1 MSLADSVVTVN
12 ISKVSQSAT
21 RAGFGTPLLLA
32 YHTVTA
38 KKVATYGSLAALVSD
53 GFPLT
58 HPVYRMAQKVFSQT
72 PSPTAVVVGQRAV
85 GTTQVIQFVP
95 KTFTVGFVYS
105 FSVFDYLG
113 IETDISYT
121 VPNSATAATVSAAIV
136 ALLGSVASVTAAT
149 VSTTGFSLTST
160 TAGRLF
166 NITGLP
172 NPDDLHLFNAS
183 TDPGIAADLAAV
195 SAVNATSWYGILLD
209 SNSKAEIVALA
220 AAVEATRKLFVSN
233 SSDSDCAD
241 NTITTDVMSVLK
253 AASYSRTATLF
264 SQTELLSYSAA
275 AWMGRIFPNNPG
287 KAVWFF
293 VTLAAVTIDSLK
305 DGQVTNIEAKNG
317 NVYVTLSGQGAT
329 DQGVDAEG
337 EWLDIIVG
345 TDWLQARMQERVLGA
360 IQAASNAGSKI
371 PYTDKGVAI
380 IVGLVLAQLNQA
392 TTPDYL
398 LLATNPAPT
407 ATAPTVA
414 SIDPGDRQARNLPD
428 ITFTANYAGAIRSTV
443 INGTI
448 SV

>member
-12 ISKVSQSAT
+12 ISKVSQSPT

-38 KKVATYGSLAALVSD
+38 KKVAKYGSLAALVSD
-53 GFPLT
+53 GFPLS

-72 PSPTAVVVGQRAV
+72 PAPTAVVVGKRAV
-85 GTTQVIQFVP
+85 GTTQILQFVP
-95 KTFTVGFVYS
+95 KNFTVGFVYS

-113 IETDISYT
+113 IETDIAYV
-121 VPNSATAATVSAAIV
+121 VPGAATAASVSSAIV
-136 ALLGSVASVTAAT
+136 ALLAGVASVTSAT
-149 VSTTGFSLTST
+149 VSTTGWSMTST

-166 NITGLP
+166 NLTGLP
-172 NPDDLHLFNAS
+172 NPDDLHLANTS
-183 TDPGIAADLAAV
+183 TDPGVAADLAAV
-195 SAVNATSWYGILLD
+195 SAIDATSWYGILLD
-209 SNSKAEIVALA
+209 SPSKTETVALA
-220 AAVEATRKLFVSN
+220 AAVEATRKLFVAN

-241 NTITTDVMSVLK
+241 NTVTTDVMSVLK

-264 SQTELLSYSAA
+264 SQSELLSYSAA

-293 VTLAAVTIDSLK
+293 VTLAAVSIDPLK
-305 DGQVTNIEAKNG
+305 DGQVANIEAKNG
-317 NVYVTLSGQGAT
+317 NVYVTLAGQGAT
-329 DQGVDAEG
+329 DQGIDSEG

-345 TDWLQARMQERVLGA
+345 TDWLQARMQERILGA
-360 IQAASNAGSKI
+360 IQAASNAGTKI

-380 IVGLVLAQLNQA
+380 IVGLVLAQLAQA
-392 TTPDYL
+392 TTPAFL

-407 ATAPTVA
+407 ATAPAVA
-414 SIDPGDRQARNLPD
+414 NVDPGDRQARNLPD
-428 ITFTANYAGAIRSTV
+428 VTFTANYAGAIRSTT